1 MAEVNFQ
8 TKQVEYLKGRVE
20 KQDEML
26 QEISSQIRQRNFI
39 EAKENGLDKK

>member
-8 TKQVEYLKGRVE
+8 TKQVEYLKSRVE

-39 EAKENGLDKK
+39 EATK